1 MQKTSALLA
10 GLVALAGLLTGCA
23 SEDLSP
29 ANAQVTQVID
39 VRHADEFAAG
49 HVAGAINID
58 VEAGD
63 FAAKIAALPKNGVY
77 LVYCH
82 SGRRS
87 GIAAGQMQ
95 DAGLNVLDGGGI
107 QSMLDRGWSLGS

>member
-1 MQKTSALLA
+1 MRKLGLA
-10 GLVALAGLLTGCA
+10 VAVVAAAAFLTGCS

-29 ANAQVTQVID
+29 ANSAVTQVID
-39 VRHADEFAAG
+39 VRTASEFAAG
-49 HVAGAINID
+49 HIAGAINID

-63 FAAKIAALPKNGVY
+63 FSTKVAALPKAGVY

-87 GIAAGQMQ
+87 AIAAQQMQ
-95 DAGLNVLDGGGI
+95 EAGFTVLDGGGI
-107 QSMLDRGWSLGS
+107 QSMLDRGWSQGS